1 MTLVIDASVALKWY
15 LDEPHAEEAR
25 AILASDELLVA
36 PEIIIA
42 EVANAAWLR
51 LNKGD
56 IAVDQARALLA
67 ELPGAFLALVP
78 AAALVVRAL
87 EIATELRHPVY
98 DALYLATSESWNA
111 PLVTAD
117 ARLLA
122 KSAASRW
129 ANQVRALGGVP
140 GENRN
145 A

>member
-15 LDEPHAEEAR
+15 LDEPFSEEAR
-25 AILASDELLVA
+25 AILASDEPLVA
-36 PEIIIA
+36 PDIIIS
-42 EVANAAWLR
+42 EVGNAAWLR

-56 IAVDQARALLA
+56 IAVAQAREILV

-78 AAALVVRAL
+78 AVGLALRAL
-87 EIATELRHPVY
+87 EIATELKHPLY

-117 ARLLA
+117 SRLLA
-122 KSAASRW
+122 KTAASRW
-129 ANQVRALGGVP
+129 ANQMRPLG
-140 GENRN
+140 

>member
-1 MTLVIDASVALKWY
+1 MTLVIDAGVALKWY
-15 LDEPHAEEAR
+15 LDEPHSEQAR

-42 EVANAAWLR
+42 EVGNAAWLR
-51 LNKGD
+51 LSKGD
-56 IAVDQARALLA
+56 IAADQARALLA

-78 AAALVVRAL
+78 ATGLVVRAL
-87 EIATELRHPVY
+87 EIATELRHPID
-98 DALYLATSESWNA
+98 DALYLATAERWNA

-129 ANQVRALGGVP
+129 ANQVRALGGASG
-140 GENRN
+140 GE
-145 A
+145 